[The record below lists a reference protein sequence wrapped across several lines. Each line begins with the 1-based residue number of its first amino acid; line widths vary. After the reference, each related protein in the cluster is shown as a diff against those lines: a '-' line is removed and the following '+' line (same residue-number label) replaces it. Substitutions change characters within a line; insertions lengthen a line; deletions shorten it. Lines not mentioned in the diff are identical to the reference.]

1 MKKLITILFVCILGT
16 AGIARNME
24 GLALV
29 TNDTSKM
36 AFPCEQFLGKWVA
49 CVSPNDT
56 VEINFEKRVIYSTWV
71 KMYCECVMGSVK
83 RVQNG
88 KTIIDQPIEYTVQED
103 DKTLLQGKTRSK
115 NLLSL
120 QYAENGQNKDIGDV
134 DFILQNDKKTAIWK
148 LKSSRECFF
157 GEKYDP
163 FLLPAK
169 MTFTKK

>member
-1 MKKLITILFVCILGT
+1 MKRLIILLLTSVLGT
-16 AGIARNME
+16 ASIARNME
-24 GLALV
+24 ELV
-29 TNDTSKM
+29 TSDTSKM
-36 AFPCEQFLGKWVA
+36 QFPCEQFLGKWVA

-163 FLLPAK
+163 FLLPEK
-169 MTFTKK
+169 MTFVKK